1 VSNKETIEE
10 KTSVLKELFMERV
23 ECKFVKISKIYFN
36 AIIYIGKALA
46 VIDFETINII
56 KLNNVN
62 VDISVNLI
70 IN

>member
-10 KTSVLKELFMERV
+10 KYQCSRNFLWKELMV
-23 ECKFVKISKIYFN
+23 NLSKFQKYIN

-62 VDISVNLI
+62 VDINVNLI

>member
-1 VSNKETIEE
+1 M
-10 KTSVLKELFMERV
+10 SVNLS
-23 ECKFVKISKIYFN
+23 KFQKYIN